1 MIILSSCS
9 KENKDEDTWSNCYDC
24 NLQSW
29 TGSYSGSAS
38 FYNAENNDT
47 KEGLGVT
54 VQVTETGTNYLSI
67 SLNIPNYYSSTVSG
81 ELLSGY
87 SVSFAG
93 SNNSFNGTLYQKEGQ
108 LKISGNAKKFH
119 YKVNELV
126 IERVVTFEVIKSS
139 AQ

>member
-29 TGSYSGSAS
+29 TGNYSGSAS

-93 SNNSFNGTLYQKEGQ
+93 SNNSFNGTLYQKDGQ